1 MSHFPNRQFREND
14 TEAAAWIS
22 SDYFESLLLLPE
34 ALVISKR
41 HPLGWPNRHS
51 KVASKVFVFR
61 IKRSLGARVML
72 ASYVDAGESV
82 ELTFLY
88 CVELIG
94 LDPWALDPGPRKKIC
109 YSGITF
115 PRKNLP
121 LSRHLLKFVEKEK
134 KLIMILCSK
143 THQGR

>member
-1 MSHFPNRQFREND
+1 M
-14 TEAAAWIS
+14 TEQTLWI
-22 SDYFESLLLLPE
+22 
-34 ALVISKR
+34 
-41 HPLGWPNRHS
+41 
-51 KVASKVFVFR
+51 ASKVFVFR
-61 IKRSLGARVML
+61 IKRSLGARVMS

-82 ELTFLY
+82 ELPVLY

-121 LSRHLLKFVEKEK
+121 LSRHLLKFVEKER